1 MSARYNLFEK
11 KMPVYSYTCEK
22 CGVRF
27 LRKITYENYGAAP
40 VNCPKCGSAEIR
52 RRIGR
57 PRMLR
62 GEGAD
67 LANIDSPDE
76 LAEDPKAMARVMR
89 QMSAETGEE
98 LGPEFD
104 EVVNRLEKG
113 QSAEDI
119 ERELPDI
126 GMGGDELGGGD
137 EL

>member
-1 MSARYNLFEK
+1 
-11 KMPVYSYTCEK
+11 MPVYSYTCEK
-22 CGVRF
+22 CSVRF

-40 VNCPKCGSAEIR
+40 VNCPKCGSAEVR

-67 LANIDSPDE
+67 LANVDNPDE

-104 EVVNRLEKG
+104 EVVSRLEKG

-126 GMGGDELGGGD
+126 GMGADEPGGGD
-137 EL
+137 EF

>member
-1 MSARYNLFEK
+1 
-11 KMPVYSYTCEK
+11 MPVYSYVCEK

-27 LRKITYENYGAAP
+27 LRKTSYENYGAAP
-40 VNCPKCGSAEIR
+40 VNCPKCGSAEVR

-67 LANIDSPDE
+67 LANIDNPDE
-76 LAEDPKAMARVMR
+76 LAEDPRAMARMMR
-89 QMSAETGEE
+89 QMGDETGEE

-113 QSAEDI
+113 QNPEDI

-126 GMGGDELGGGD
+126 GMGADGLGGED
-137 EL
+137 EF

>member
-1 MSARYNLFEK
+1 
-11 KMPVYSYTCEK
+11 MPIYSYTCEK
-22 CGVRF
+22 CAARF
-27 LRKITYENYGAAP
+27 LRKITYENYGAAS
-40 VNCPKCGSAEIR
+40 VNCPKCGSAETR

-62 GEGAD
+62 GPGAD
-67 LANIDSPDE
+67 LANIDNPEE
-76 LAEDPKAMARVMR
+76 LADDPRAMARMMR
-89 QMSAETGEE
+89 QRGDETGEE

-126 GMGGDELGGGD
+126 GMGGEGLGD
-137 EL
+137 EF

>member
-1 MSARYNLFEK
+1 
-11 KMPVYSYTCEK
+11 MPAYSYICEK
-22 CGVRF
+22 CGARF
-27 LRKITYENYGAAP
+27 LRKISYENYGAAL
-40 VNCPKCGSAEIR
+40 VNCPKCGSAETR

-62 GEGAD
+62 AEGAD
-67 LANIDSPDE
+67 FANIDNPDE

-113 QSAEDI
+113 QNPEDI

-126 GMGGDELGGGD
+126 GLGGDGLGAGD
-137 EL
+137 EF